1 MRCVAGGER
10 GEKKNEE
17 AMGEGAHDGTGR
29 DMSSSIALPSGAAR
43 AVTTA
48 VKRGHLQ
55 RPTSLA
61 AHKAVIGERS
71 TIILM
76 LNRHCKPR
84 PWLWRCPGGRGPKWL
99 RRSRPGPRT

>member
-17 AMGEGAHDGTGR
+17 AMGEGALYYSQPR
-29 DMSSSIALPSGAAR
+29 S
-43 AVTTA
+43 TTA

-71 TIILM
+71 TSIIM

-84 PWLWRCPGGRGPKWL
+84 L
-99 RRSRPGPRT
+99 RPGPRT